1 MYDFLNVGT
10 GKRLKSGDQSAQ
22 KIRRRVDIKVSP
34 TVNATPTH
42 NHPAYGRQHKSHL
55 TPGPG
60 TYNIKNGFDQQVKR
74 AKLFSRVRRKA
85 RLGKNAD
92 EVDGP

>member
-10 GKRLKSGDQSAQ
+10 GNRLKSGDPSAQ
-22 KIRRRVDIKVSP
+22 KIRRRVDIKVTP
-34 TVNATPTH
+34 NVNAAPIN
-42 NHPAYGRQHKSHL
+42 NHQAYGRQHKSHL

-60 TYNIKNGFDQQVKR
+60 TYNIKNSFDQQVKR

-85 RLGKNAD
+85 RFGKNTD